1 MKSIAVIIP
10 AYNEEYSIKQVVKQ
24 LVELPMPDDYRVEI
38 VVVNDC
44 SSDNTKLICEK
55 LDCVLLNLPSNLGIG
70 GAVQTGFIYAYNNDF
85 DFAVQVDGD
94 GQHPADQLIKFI
106 DKTKQTDADVI
117 IGSRYIEKEGFQSSL
132 QRRLGI
138 GLLNFWIKLLTGIR
152 VTDCTSGYRMLNRKS
167 LKIVRDLYP
176 DDYPEPESIIIFHK
190 NKLKIAE
197 IPVVMKNREK
207 GKSSIHFLSSIFYMI
222 KVSLAIFFTYIKK

>member
-176 DDYPEPESIIIFHK
+176 DDYPEPESLIVFYR
-190 NKLKIAE
+190 NKLKTIE
-197 IPVVMKNREK
+197 IPVIMKPREK
-207 GKSSIHFLSSIFYMI
+207 GKSSINFFSSVFYMI